1 MICTQRKGDN
11 SMSNRFIAVTMSKN
25 NFLALL
31 HGKDGKNGLKTREG
45 VINYI
50 NQTWG
55 LLGEVVDIKIED

>member
-1 MICTQRKGDN
+1 
-11 SMSNRFIAVTMSKN
+11 MSNRFIAVTMSKN

-31 HGKDGKNGLKTREG
+31 HGKDGKSGLKTREG

>member
-1 MICTQRKGDN
+1 
-11 SMSNRFIAVTMSKN
+11 MSNRFIAVTMSKN
-25 NFLALL
+25 NYMALL
-31 HGKDGKNGLKTREG
+31 HGKDGKNGFKTREG